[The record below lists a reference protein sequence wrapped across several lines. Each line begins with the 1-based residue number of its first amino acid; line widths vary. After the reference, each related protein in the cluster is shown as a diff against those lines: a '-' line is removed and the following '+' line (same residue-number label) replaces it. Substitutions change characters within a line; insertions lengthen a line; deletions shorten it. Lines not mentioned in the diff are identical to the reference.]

1 MNPAS
6 SPAMPCKDLEKARKL
21 HEFMLE
27 ITIILNEAGP
37 LKIA

>member
-1 MNPAS
+1 MDPAS
-6 SPAMPCKDLEKARKL
+6 SPAMPCKDLERARKL

-27 ITIILNEAGP
+27 ITIILNEARP